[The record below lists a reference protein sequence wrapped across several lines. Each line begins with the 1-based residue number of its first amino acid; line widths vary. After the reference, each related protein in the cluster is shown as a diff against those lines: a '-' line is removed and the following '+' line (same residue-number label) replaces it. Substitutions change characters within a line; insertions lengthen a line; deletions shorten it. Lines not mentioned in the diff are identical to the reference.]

1 MISMIEHIEFLLMDH
16 DCVVVPGFGAFIA
29 QYSNS
34 SFCTNNSIFTAP
46 KRNISFNASIT
57 HNDGLLANSIAKKC
71 GISYAEALTIVDQNT
86 TVFKQSLAEHS
97 EIPMGRLGFFSPGS
111 EGNFEFVPFHKQA
124 TPDDFF
130 GLQSFGFPTLA
141 QLQEAAAEQVP
152 ANVVPLFTDDDAQPS
167 SSRYRRLAAKALQ
180 YAASIVVLLGLSIA
194 LSTPIIVDSPKR
206 QLASMNIPAPKAPKK
221 EAVKPQHIAQPKPQN
236 PVQSTP
242 QAKAANEGQ
251 YAIVICTL
259 SSEAQVAEFFK
270 WNKDINPTHVM
281 KKNKHYMIY
290 YQRDNDFIKLKNVA
304 KSMPKRYANYWITKV

>member
-1 MISMIEHIEFLLMDH
+1 MT
-16 DCVVVPGFGAFIA
+16 PG
-29 QYSNS
+29 
-34 SFCTNNSIFTAP
+34 
-46 KRNISFNASIT
+46 
-57 HNDGLLANSIAKKC
+57 
-71 GISYAEALTIVDQNT
+71 EALAKPRTRI
-86 TVFKQSLAEHS
+86 H
-97 EIPMGRLGFFSPGS
+97 
-111 EGNFEFVPFHKQA
+111 HK
-124 TPDDFF
+124 
-130 GLQSFGFPTLA
+130 
-141 QLQEAAAEQVP
+141 V
-152 ANVVPLFTDDDAQPS
+152 N
-167 SSRYRRLAAKALQ
+167 KK
-180 YAASIVVLLGLSIA
+180 LLVEWGGA
-194 LSTPIIVDSPKR
+194 GQTKKNMNGDGPIIVDSPKR